1 MKTVTILLCLLTIS
15 LAGCGQNSFWAY
27 GDDDALG
34 VRLGT
39 EVAENVEVGF
49 SSMWWPEDD
58 GDSQMY
64 GGYAIYHLPADPNGL
79 FGTYVGAQTPLNN
92 NYYNKVAP
100 IAGIVFDEIF
110 FIEYQY
116 KNWES
121 KESQEEDK
129 IAFGVRIP
137 F

>member
-1 MKTVTILLCLLTIS
+1 MKVQVTILLCLLVV
-15 LAGCGQNSFWAY
+15 AGCGQNSFWAY

-34 VRLGT
+34 VRVGT
-39 EVAENVEVGF
+39 EIRENVEVGV
-49 SSMWWPEDD
+49 SSMWWPDDD

-64 GGYAIYHLPADPNGL
+64 GGYAIYHLPAEPNEPLGA
-79 FGTYVGAQTPLNN
+79 YIGAQTPLNN
-92 NYYNKVAP
+92 TYYSRVAP
-100 IAGIVFDEIF
+100 IAGVVFDEIF

-116 KNWES
+116 KSWES

-129 IAFGVRIP
+129 IVFGVRIP

>member
-1 MKTVTILLCLLTIS
+1 MKTITLMCLLAIS

-34 VRLGT
+34 VRVGT
-39 EVAENVEVGF
+39 KMAENVEVGV
-49 SSMWWPEDD
+49 SSMWWPDDD
-58 GDSQMY
+58 GDTQLY
-64 GGYAIYHLPADPNGL
+64 GAYALLHIPGETVS
-79 FGTYVGAQTPLNN
+79 TYIGAQTPLNN
-92 NYYNKVAP
+92 AYYDQIAP
-100 IAGIVFDEIF
+100 VAGIIFDEIF

-129 IAFGVRIP
+129 IVFGVKIP

>member
-1 MKTVTILLCLLTIS
+1 MEKVAVLLCLLAIS

-34 VRLGT
+34 VRVGT
-39 EVAENVEVGF
+39 EVAENVEVGV

-58 GDSQMY
+58 GDTQLY
-64 GGYAIYHLPADPNGL
+64 GGYALLHIPGETVS
-79 FGTYVGAQTPLNN
+79 TYVGAQTPLNN
-92 NYYNKVAP
+92 NYDQVAP
-100 IAGIVFDEIF
+100 VAGVVFDEIF
-110 FIEYQY
+110 FVEYQY
-116 KNWES
+116 KSWES

-129 IAFGVRIP
+129 IVFGVKIP